1 MVQYA
6 FFPQQ
11 SQILE
16 LSNKLVLESTTP
28 VTKVNTHKIQVYNR
42 DSLPVLFETRIDDYT
57 NIIIDFEVLPNDSYY
72 VNIMPN
78 AIIDLFQKTT
88 DSLNFTFKTK
98 KISEY
103 GKIFFKPIQ
112 KKYPLIVDLINI
124 KGEVIDSQY
133 LALATENC
141 VFENIVPGEYN
152 IRLVED
158 NNENKKRD
166 TGNFLEK
173 IQPEKIYF
181 NNEIIKVRANWIIR
195 ESF

>member
-1 MVQYA
+1 M
-6 FFPQQ
+6 
-11 SQILE
+11 
-16 LSNKLVLESTTP
+16 
-28 VTKVNTHKIQVYNR
+28 
-42 DSLPVLFETRIDDYT
+42 
-57 NIIIDFEVLPNDSYY
+57 
-72 VNIMPN
+72 
-78 AIIDLFQKTT
+78 
-88 DSLNFTFKTK
+88 
-98 KISEY
+98 
-103 GKIFFKPIQ
+103 
-112 KKYPLIVDLINI
+112 
-124 KGEVIDSQY
+124 KGEVVDTQY
-133 LALATENC
+133 LAFASENC